1 MNFGLRSQTAIV
13 TGAAAGIGRATALA
27 LASAGARI
35 AIVDRDTAGMEV
47 TARAIRD
54 GGGACE
60 AFAFDFLA
68 YREIGKLVEAILD
81 QLGPI
86 HILVNAAGISDG
98 GQTLFETDDDT
109 WERVHTID
117 LRSPFILL
125 REVARHMVARGGG
138 GKIVNVSSS
147 SAHRRDM
154 VSPIYGSAKAGL
166 DLLTRSAAGELGQ
179 YDINVNS
186 VAPGFTRTAI
196 VANAPDSLVKQGP
209 LANMLG
215 RVSEPEDVANTIVFL
230 CSPASRQITGQ
241 VIHTSAGNVT

>member
-1 MNFGLRSQTAIV
+1 MGIDLYGQTAIV
-13 TGAAAGIGRATALA
+13 TGAAAGIGKATALA
-27 LASAGARI
+27 LSSAGAQI
-35 AIVDRDTAGMEV
+35 ALVDRDAAGMAETAG
-47 TARAIRD
+47 AIRQS
-54 GGGACE
+54 GRACATFE
-60 AFAFDFLA
+60 FDLIA
-68 YREIGKLVEAILD
+68 YRDIAGLIETILNELD
-81 QLGPI
+81 AI

-98 GQTLFETDDDT
+98 GQTLFETDDET
-109 WERVHTID
+109 WERVHIID

-125 REVARHMVARGGG
+125 REVARHMVLRGGG

-196 VANAPDSLVKQGP
+196 VAEAPDSLVKQGP
-209 LANMLG
+209 LANMLR

-241 VIHTSAGNVT
+241 VIHTSAGNVA